1 MRQATNTIKK
11 ENFLF
16 HPSAS
21 SVRMDGEEK
30 RNSFFSLHTIYTTEK
45 WGKMSSRIDFPI
57 PHGYFFS
64 LLVGLC
70 RMGGKSTEWAKKYF
84 HIFLLFHAHE
94 GILGA
99 FFFFNHSSRIF
110 FCFHSLLAIRKYE
123 SSSWKCSFSCGSE
136 YIQTEKS
143 VAA

>member
-30 RNSFFSLHTIYTTEK
+30 KIPFFYFTRYTQPK
-45 WGKMSSRIDFPI
+45 N
-57 PHGYFFS
+57 
-64 LLVGLC
+64 
-70 RMGGKSTEWAKKYF
+70 GGKCLVELISPF
-84 HIFLLFHAHE
+84 RMDIFFPCLLGCVGWVENPPSGRKNIFTFSFSFMHMK
-94 GILGA
+94 A
-99 FFFFNHSSRIF
+99 FSELFFLQPFQPYI
-110 FCFHSLLAIRKYE
+110 FCFHSLLTIRKYE